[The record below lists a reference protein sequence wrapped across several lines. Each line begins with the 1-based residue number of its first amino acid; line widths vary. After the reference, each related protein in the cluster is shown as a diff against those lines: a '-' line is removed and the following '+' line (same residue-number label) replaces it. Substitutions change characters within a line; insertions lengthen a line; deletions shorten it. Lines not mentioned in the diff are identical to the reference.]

1 VADSNMLPVQ
11 VIVAVDA
18 QIGTAQGEWCGRP
31 Q

>member
-1 VADSNMLPVQ
+1 MLPVQ